1 MIENIFY
8 VIAFDS
14 THYAIRTEK
23 MLKQKIKVD
32 MIPTPREIS
41 VSCGLSVKFSIDDI
55 DKVQEELIT
64 YDKNGLHLF
73 KLTKVEQGVRTAE
86 KIEWSS

>member
-1 MIENIFY
+1 MIENTFY

-23 MLKQKIKVD
+23 FLKKSHKVD

-41 VSCGLSVKFSIDDI
+41 VSCGLSVKFSEAHLVPILKDLENS
-55 DKVQEELIT
+55 DKT
-64 YDKNGLHLF
+64 GLHLY
-73 KLTKVEQGVRTAE
+73 KLVKLESGSRQAE
-86 KIEWSS
+86 EMNWGA

>member
-23 MLKQKIKVD
+23 KLKEILKVD

-41 VSCGLSVKFSIDDI
+41 VSCGLSVKFKIVDLE
-55 DKVQEELIT
+55 KVLKELMD
-64 YDKNGLHLF
+64 YDKKGLHLF
-73 KLTKVEQGVRTAE
+73 KFTKPEDGNRTAE
-86 KIEWSS
+86 KIEWGN

>member
-23 MLKQKIKVD
+23 KLKEKLKVD

-41 VSCGLSVKFSIDDI
+41 VSCGLSVKFKIEDLET
-55 DKVQEELIT
+55 VLNELMD
-64 YDKNGLHLF
+64 YDKKGLHLF
-73 KLTKVEQGVRTAE
+73 KFTKHEEGNRIAE
-86 KIEWSS
+86 KIEWSN